1 MFPDPSH
8 SSEESSSSS
17 SVWLL
22 MLEYNS
28 SDRLYVEILVVLL
41 QVPECSRS
49 LVCVSCQ
56 QYSGRSD
63 LSCAIPSVTISTAG
77 L

>member
-1 MFPDPSH
+1 M
-8 SSEESSSSS
+8 
-17 SVWLL
+17 LL
-22 MLEYNS
+22 MLKYS
-28 SDRLYVEILVVLL
+28 PTDGLYVEILFALL
-41 QVPECSRS
+41 QGRVQLG

-63 LSCAIPSVTISTAG
+63 LSYAILSVTISTAG